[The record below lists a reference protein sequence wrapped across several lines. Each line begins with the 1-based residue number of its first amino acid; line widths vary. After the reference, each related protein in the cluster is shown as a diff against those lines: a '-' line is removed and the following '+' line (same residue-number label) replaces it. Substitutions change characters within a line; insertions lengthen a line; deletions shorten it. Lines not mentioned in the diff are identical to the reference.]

1 MFNNMIKGSLRYASN
16 CMQHASII
24 SFAPFIIQRCSENV
38 FHTIAKTPKVTI
50 YDIGFDTDTLITYLH
65 VCYIFSN
72 SIGFDIGTLTT

>member
-1 MFNNMIKGSLRYASN
+1 MFRKMY
-16 CMQHASII
+16 
-24 SFAPFIIQRCSENV
+24 FIQLQ
-38 FHTIAKTPKVTI
+38 KTPKVTI

>member
-1 MFNNMIKGSLRYASN
+1 MHTLVTLLSYKDV
-16 CMQHASII
+16 QK
-24 SFAPFIIQRCSENV
+24 NV

-72 SIGFDIGTLTT
+72 PIGFDIGTLTT